1 MMKVF
6 FVLVSKDFQT
16 WCRSYTDLDKA
27 QAYVD
32 WLNQN
37 RSPVVAKIFEGTEV
51 SNGFSEK

>member
-37 RSPVVAKIFEGTEV
+37 RSPVVAKVFEGTEV
-51 SNGFSEK
+51 SNGLSEK